1 MNPKLFLFFMFSL
14 SLIANAQAGHLPSKK
29 NSKTRQNLDA
39 CSLLTSAE
47 VEAVQ
52 GEGVQETKP
61 GTQPGAGGG
70 LVLSQCVFRTVT
82 PSKSVS
88 IALAVPDSAQSSKTS
103 PRDFWRKQFHPASPE
118 GKEKPGSESERVEE
132 GTKPRNIKGV
142 GEEAFWVSNPVTSI
156 LYVLQGNLFMR
167 ISIGGIREQSARLEK
182 SKTLARAALKR
193 M

>member
-1 MNPKLFLFFMFSL
+1 MHPSIALFFLFCL
-14 SLIANAQAGHLPSKK
+14 TLIANTQTGHLPSKK
-29 NSKTRQNLDA
+29 NSKTMQKLDA

-61 GTQPGAGGG
+61 GTQPGGG

-103 PRDFWRKQFHPASPE
+103 PRDFWRKQFHSASPE
-118 GKEKPGSESERVEE
+118 EKGKPGGESERVEE

-142 GEEAFWVSNPVTSI
+142 AKEAFGVSNPVTSI
-156 LYVLQGNLFMR
+156 LYV
-167 ISIGGIREQSARLEK
+167 
-182 SKTLARAALKR
+182 
-193 M
+193 